1 MRRARPFNAATIT
14 FALCVIVVASPS
26 WSQRSATSYDGATA
40 TRRPL
45 ASVHVTL
52 VLAPMRVATTQPAPL
67 DASEEPEGD
76 NATWI
81 IEMFAAPE
89 VTPFAP
95 PFSLRP
101 FGPPPRPLRLIY
113 DYDGAEDATPRA
125 SVSVGPALAIL
136 RDYDDETPASCEVR
150 VVVEAPSREASSS
163 LPALRVAPLADGSTP
178 ARPTTAQTNMNTRN
192 RTSAQRSRR

>member
-1 MRRARPFNAATIT
+1 MRRARRFSAATIA
-14 FALCVIVVASPS
+14 FALCVIAVASPS
-26 WSQRSATSYDGATA
+26 WSQRTAASSDGAPA

-52 VLAPMRVATTQPAPL
+52 ALAPMRVTTTQPASR

-76 NATWI
+76 DGTWI

-101 FGPPPRPLRLIY
+101 FGPPPRPLRLIH
-113 DYDGAEDATPRA
+113 DYDGPEDAAPRA

-136 RDYDDETPASCEVR
+136 RDYDDEMAASYEVR
-150 VVVEAPSREASSS
+150 VVVEAPSREVSSA
-163 LPALRVAPLADGSTP
+163 LPALRVAPLADGAAP